1 MIRPDF
7 RIQIGLSETDREVHK
22 RAFLMA
28 DIFTC
33 TGGANDANDGSA
45 PLSTQGAMP
54 VSQLA

>member
-1 MIRPDF
+1 MIQPEF
-7 RIQIGLSETDREVHK
+7 GIQIGLSETDREVHK
-22 RAFLMA
+22 RVLLMA
-28 DIFTC
+28 DIFTR